1 MRLFFAGGSRRR
13 RGRLRSPLSAPRR
26 PAWRAARVH
35 RPGARTVERRKAV
48 GCGLLVQ
55 GSPRPS
61 FRLLPGCVRGSQ
73 RSARGQGRL
82 EAHRPP
88 GSFLVAVTRPSG
100 VSAIVLAAGG
110 GSRFGGGKL
119 LAELGGRPILETVL
133 HNLHEASVDEIIVVV
148 GADAQRLCEVCK
160 RYGARTV
167 ANEEWER
174 GQSTSVLA
182 GLRACGGEAA
192 VVLLGDQ
199 PFIGAEAVGRLVA
212 AFAKGAKVA
221 VATYGGKRRNPV
233 LFSREV
239 WPLLEAELAGDEGA
253 RSVLLRHPELV
264 VEVPCEGVGA
274 PVDVDTRE
282 DLRRLEEMR
291 GPLSGYKMAGEI
303 A

>member
-1 MRLFFAGGSRRR
+1 L
-13 RGRLRSPLSAPRR
+13 
-26 PAWRAARVH
+26 
-35 RPGARTVERRKAV
+35 
-48 GCGLLVQ
+48 
-55 GSPRPS
+55 
-61 FRLLPGCVRGSQ
+61 
-73 RSARGQGRL
+73 
-82 EAHRPP
+82 
-88 GSFLVAVTRPSG
+88 RPSG

-119 LAELGGRPILETVL
+119 LAKLGGQPIIEAVL
-133 HNLHEASVDEIIVVV
+133 DNLREAPVDEIIAIV
-148 GADAQRLCEVCK
+148 GADAERLRKICE
-160 RYGARTV
+160 RYSVRIV

-182 GLRACGGEAA
+182 GLRVSGGRAA

-212 AFAKGAKVA
+212 AFAEGAKVA

-253 RSVLLRHPELV
+253 RSFLRRHPELV
-264 VEVPCEGVGA
+264 VEVPCEGVGN

-282 DLRRLEEMR
+282 DLRRLEERR
-291 GPLSGYKMAGEI
+291 GPLSDYMMAGG
-303 A
+303 